1 MGEILLGIEALH
13 ANNIIYR
20 DLKPENILLDS
31 AGHVALCDFGLSKS
45 LDKGDKTKT
54 CVTELLLQ
62 SHFADIHFR
71 FCGTSE

>member
-54 CVTELLLQ
+54 CV
-62 SHFADIHFR
+62 A
-71 FCGTSE
+71 